1 LSAPGRS
8 LALVP
13 ERLGREGAPVSASAR
28 HNNERMRQNARE
40 RLSLTVGNNR
50 RSMLTLIGAGAAA
63 VLGAGCERR
72 DAPAAGPQYEQAPP
86 SAPNAALRFAI
97 HPLHNPLYLA
107 EVYQPLIDHLNRL
120 AGKARFE
127 LEASTD
133 YAQFEAKLRA
143 RAVAVALPNPWQ
155 TLLAMRSGYRVIAM
169 AGDADDFRGLFIAR
183 RDSPLRDP
191 VDLRGRAVAYPSPT
205 AVAACLM
212 PQWFLH
218 QAGIDVVREIDNRYV
233 VSQESSILSA
243 HRGDVAAGATWP
255 PPWRAFQ
262 RTHPREAAELRVVWQ
277 TPPLVN
283 NSVMVRDDLPPALA
297 DWLRA
302 TLLGLG
308 ASGSGRQLLERMET
322 AAFHAADDRS
332 YEPVREFVARF
343 EREVRP
349 VVAAR

>member
-1 LSAPGRS
+1 MDNS
-8 LALVP
+8 
-13 ERLGREGAPVSASAR
+13 
-28 HNNERMRQNARE
+28 
-40 RLSLTVGNNR
+40 R
-50 RSMLTLIGAGAAA
+50 RGLLTLIGAGTAAF
-63 VLGAGCERR
+63 LGPGCERR
-72 DAPAAGPQYEQAPP
+72 DEQAAGPRYVQAPP

-120 AGKARFE
+120 AGEVRFE

-143 RAVAVALPNPWQ
+143 RAVSVALPNPWQ
-155 TLLAMRSGYRVIAM
+155 ALLAMRAGYRVIAM
-169 AGDADDFRGLFIAR
+169 AGDADDFRGLFIVR

-191 VDLRGRAVAYPSPT
+191 VELRGRAVAYPSPT

-218 QAGIDVVREIDNRYV
+218 QAGVDVVREIDNRYV

-243 HRGDVAAGATWP
+243 HRGDVAAAATWP

-262 RTHPREAAELRVVWQ
+262 RTHAREAAELRVAWQ

-283 NSVMVRDDLPPALA
+283 NAVVVRDDVPPALA
-297 DWLRA
+297 EWLRS
-302 TLLGLG
+302 TLLELG
-308 ASGSGRQLLERMET
+308 ASDSGRQLLARMET
-322 AAFHAADDRS
+322 AAFHVADDRS

-349 VVAAR
+349 VTAVR